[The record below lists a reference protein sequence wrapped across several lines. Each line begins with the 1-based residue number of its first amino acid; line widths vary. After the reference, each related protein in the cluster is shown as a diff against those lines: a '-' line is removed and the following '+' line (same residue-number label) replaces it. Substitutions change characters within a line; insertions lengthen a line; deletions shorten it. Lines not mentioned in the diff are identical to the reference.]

1 MERVL
6 KRSWLKS
13 LGLLIVLMGAAQIT
27 LGTSVTLPSDDEMI
41 IGSRAI
47 VRGKVVSVGT
57 RMDENDRI
65 YTYITLK
72 VQEVLKGQITE
83 RKIVIKEEGGEYGD
97 RGTLIFGTP
106 QFKLGERVLLYL
118 DTRNDG
124 SLRVHQMFLGKFSIV
139 KDEQTGKEM
148 VVRHA
153 PDQHVLILPPHEHPG
168 QTRGPAT
175 NEMELSAY
183 TAMVRSRLEA
193 NWEAAVKFEEDFYA
207 GIPVLAKPAEYEEAN
222 RRGSIQPN
230 WAFIHSSHPRWFEPD
245 SGQPVLF
252 HINPTGAPSSQT
264 ISDVEAAM
272 NAWSVVPGCALRL
285 VNGGTTGNC
294 QPSSSQNTI
303 VFNNCDGRWSGG
315 GCQGVLALGGLSW
328 TQQTTVINGTTFRRA
343 TSGFISFNPFA
354 ACNFGN
360 NCNVRE
366 ITTHELGHAIG
377 IGHSEIPDATMW
389 GVAHFD
395 GRCASLRPDDVN
407 AVVFMYPAG
416 AGGGGPLSV
425 LTSSLTGGLVG
436 ISYSQVLLATGGTA
450 PYTWSLVSG
459 SGSLPPGLNLS
470 TNGTITG
477 TPTTTGTFNFTVRV
491 TDAASGTATKAL
503 SINVASGSTALG
515 SQFVVQTVP
524 TQVNPGQA
532 FTVNLQWLN
541 TGSETWG
548 SGFRVVSQNPPQ
560 NSTWGG
566 TNVPLAGLFSVAQGQ
581 TLDLSFTVFA
591 PSTPGT
597 YNFQW
602 QMWKDGPGFF
612 GQMSTNVPIQVGS
625 GSGGGG
631 TNNSSFVSQSVP
643 GSMTAGQT
651 YSVIVTM
658 RNNGT
663 TTWTTGSYKLGSQNP
678 QDNTT
683 WGVSRVSLP
692 NPISPGFDVS
702 ITFNVTA
709 PTTAGTYNFQW
720 RMLQEGTGFFGA
732 STANLSIQVA
742 TAGGSTNNASFIDQ
756 AVPETMIAGQ
766 VYPFSVTMRNTGTT
780 TWSASS
786 GYALGSSNPT
796 SNTTW
801 GMSRVNLSG
810 NQGPNN
816 EVTFRV
822 NLVAPATPGTYNFQW
837 RMVRDNVFFGT
848 PSDNLSI
855 VVNATDSDSDGDFI
869 PNTVETVE
877 GTNPSV
883 KDNAVFTNNRL
894 FAMQQYRDFLGRE
907 GDPEGITFWTGQLNA
922 NTLNRAQVI
931 EQFFNSNEFQIGTA
945 PITRLYMAYFL
956 RIPDYEGLQWWLNQY
971 RNGQSLP
978 SISAEFAG
986 SSEFINRYGSLN
998 NADFVTLVYQNVLGR
1013 APDQEGFNYYLG
1025 RLNTGS
1031 ISRGGMMLDFSES
1044 AENKNRTYNRVYV
1057 TQMYIGLLR
1066 RVPEQAGFDQWVG
1079 QLDSGTPGVSL
1090 INSFMGLA
1098 EYRNR
1103 FMPPQ

>member
-6 KRSWLKS
+6 KRTWLKS
-13 LGLLIVLMGAAQIT
+13 LGLLIVLMGAAQMT
-27 LGTSVTLPSDDEMI
+27 LGTTITLPSDDEMI
-41 IGSRAI
+41 IGARAI
-47 VRGKVVSVGT
+47 VRGKVVSMGT

-83 RKIVIKEEGGEYGD
+83 RKIVIKEEGGEYGE

-106 QFKLGERVLLYL
+106 QFKLGERVIVYL

-168 QTRGPAT
+168 QTRGPST

-193 NWEAAVKFEEDFYA
+193 NWEAAVKFEEEFYA
-207 GIPVLAKPAEYEEAN
+207 GIPVLARPAEYDEAN
-222 RRGSIQPN
+222 RRGGIQPN
-230 WAFIHSSHPRWFEPD
+230 WTFIHSSHPRWFEPD

-252 HINPTGAPSSQT
+252 HINPTGAPSQQT

-285 VNGGTTGNC
+285 ANGGTTGNC

-315 GCQGVLALGGLSW
+315 GCQGVLAIGGLSW
-328 TQQTTVINGTTFRRA
+328 NQQTTIINGTEFRRA
-343 TSGFISFNPFA
+343 SSGFISFNPFA

-377 IGHSEIPDATMW
+377 IGHSEFPDATMW

-416 AGGGGPLSV
+416 TGGGGPLSI

-436 ISYSQVLLATGGTA
+436 ISYTQVLLATGGTA

-470 TNGTITG
+470 TNGTISG
-477 TPTTTGTFNFTVRV
+477 TPTTTGSFNFTVRV
-491 TDAASGTATKAL
+491 TDAVSGTATKAL
-503 SINVASGSTALG
+503 SINVASGSTALS
-515 SQFVVQTVP
+515 SQFVGQTVP

-541 TGSETWG
+541 TGIETWG

-581 TLDLSFTVFA
+581 TLDLNFTVFA

-612 GQMSTNVPIQVGS
+612 GQMFDEHPD
-625 GSGGGG
+625 
-631 TNNSSFVSQSVP
+631 SSWQRQRRRRDEQLSF
-643 GSMTAGQT
+643 
-651 YSVIVTM
+651 
-658 RNNGT
+658 R
-663 TTWTTGSYKLGSQNP
+663 
-678 QDNTT
+678 
-683 WGVSRVSLP
+683 
-692 NPISPGFDVS
+692 
-702 ITFNVTA
+702 
-709 PTTAGTYNFQW
+709 
-720 RMLQEGTGFFGA
+720 
-732 STANLSIQVA
+732 LSIRA
-742 TAGGSTNNASFIDQ
+742 EHDDC
-756 AVPETMIAGQ
+756 
-766 VYPFSVTMRNTGTT
+766 
-780 TWSASS
+780 
-786 GYALGSSNPT
+786 
-796 SNTTW
+796 
-801 GMSRVNLSG
+801 
-810 NQGPNN
+810 GPDLHR
-816 EVTFRV
+816 E
-822 NLVAPATPGTYNFQW
+822 
-837 RMVRDNVFFGT
+837 RD
-848 PSDNLSI
+848 DAQL
-855 VVNATDSDSDGDFI
+855 
-869 PNTVETVE
+869 
-877 GTNPSV
+877 
-883 KDNAVFTNNRL
+883 
-894 FAMQQYRDFLGRE
+894 RDDDL
-907 GDPEGITFWTGQLNA
+907 DHGQLQA
-922 NTLNRAQVI
+922 RV
-931 EQFFNSNEFQIGTA
+931 
-945 PITRLYMAYFL
+945 
-956 RIPDYEGLQWWLNQY
+956 
-971 RNGQSLP
+971 
-978 SISAEFAG
+978 AE
-986 SSEFINRYGSLN
+986 S
-998 NADFVTLVYQNVLGR
+998 
-1013 APDQEGFNYYLG
+1013 
-1025 RLNTGS
+1025 TG
-1031 ISRGGMMLDFSES
+1031 
-1044 AENKNRTYNRVYV
+1044 
-1057 TQMYIGLLR
+1057 
-1066 RVPEQAGFDQWVG
+1066 
-1079 QLDSGTPGVSL
+1079 
-1090 INSFMGLA
+1090 
-1098 EYRNR
+1098 
-1103 FMPPQ
+1103 